1 MATPKLLIFDW
12 DGTLCDS
19 VDRIATSIRLAAADH
34 GLSVPSYAEASDV
47 IGLGLK
53 ECIDQ
58 LFPGLANSD
67 AEQFAA
73 LYSARFRQQDTSP
86 CAFFPGVLET
96 LSDLRQGDYFLAVAT
111 GKSRAG
117 LDRVL
122 AATGLFEFFDGS
134 RCADE
139 TLSKP
144 HPLML
149 EELLSQFDVKPSEA
163 IMVGDTEFD
172 LEMARNANVPAIAV
186 SYGAHDLDRL
196 LKYEPIASLDSFQ
209 DIKKYV

>member
-1 MATPKLLIFDW
+1 M
-12 DGTLCDS
+12 
-19 VDRIATSIRLAAADH
+19 DRIATSIRLAAADH
-34 GLSVPSYAEASDV
+34 GLAVPSYAAASDV

-58 LFPGLANSD
+58 LFPGLADSD

-73 LYSARFRQQDTSP
+73 LYSSRFKQQDIIP

-96 LSDLRQGDYFLAVAT
+96 LRDLRQGAYFLAVAT
-111 GKSRAG
+111 GKSRSG

-149 EELLSQFDVKPSEA
+149 EELLSQFEVRPSDA

-172 LEMARNANVPAIAV
+172 LEMARNANIPAIAV
-186 SYGAHDLDRL
+186 SYGAHHLDRL
-196 LKYEPIASLDSFQ
+196 LKYKPIASLDSFQ
-209 DIKKYV
+209 DIKKYL

>member
-19 VDRIATSIRLAAADH
+19 VDRIATCIRLAAADN
-34 GLSVPSYAEASDV
+34 GLAVPSYAAASDI

-58 LFPGLANSD
+58 LFPGLAESD
-67 AEQFAA
+67 AEHFAVA
-73 LYSARFRQQDTSP
+73 YSARFREQDTSP
-86 CAFFPGVLET
+86 CAFFPGVLDT
-96 LSDLRQGDYFLAVAT
+96 LSDLQESGYILAVAT

-122 AATGLFEFFDGS
+122 MATGLFEFFDSS

-149 EELLSQFDVKPSEA
+149 EELLVQFDVRASDA
-163 IMVGDTEFD
+163 VMVGDTEFD
-172 LEMARNANVPAIAV
+172 LAMARNANVPAIAV
-186 SYGAHDLDRL
+186 SYGAHNVDRL
-196 LKYEPIASLDSFQ
+196 LKYKPIASIDSFS
-209 DIKKYV
+209 DIKKYL